1 MTGEIMKNIR
11 EAAVAGIFYPASA
24 SRLKSDIQFLL
35 DYNKPEQEFNN
46 VAGIISP
53 HAGYVYSGNTAAYA
67 YNVVK
72 GKNYSTVIIISP
84 SHREYF
90 PGVCIYDGDAYST
103 PLGIVQ
109 INKEV
114 RKELTFESNLI
125 FQGVKGHGD
134 EHAVEVQI
142 PFLQIALA
150 DFTIVPIVIG
160 DQRKEFVYELAKKLS
175 AVMND
180 QTLIVASSDLS
191 HFYTKAEANKLDSQ
205 IERRIEKFDY
215 EGLQLDFDNKKC
227 EACGGGGIVALM
239 KASDLKGK
247 NKAKVLSHTDSGDI
261 TKDDSEV
268 VGYLSAVVYGIGI
281 SD

>member
-1 MTGEIMKNIR
+1 MKNIR

-24 SRLKSDIQFLL
+24 GKLKNDIQLFL
-35 DYNKPEQEFNN
+35 DSNKPVQEFNN
-46 VAGIISP
+46 IAGIISP
-53 HAGYVYSGNTAAYA
+53 HAGYIYSGNTASFA

-90 PGVCIYDGDAYST
+90 PGICIYDGDAYST

-114 RKELTFESNLI
+114 RKELTFENNLI
-125 FQGVKGHGD
+125 FEGVKGHGE

-142 PFLQIALA
+142 PFLQMVLE

-160 DQRKEFVYELAKKLS
+160 DQRKEFVFALAEKLS

-191 HFYTKAEANKLDSQ
+191 HFYTKAEADKLDSQ
-205 IERRIEKFDY
+205 IERRIENFDY
-215 EGLQLDFDNKKC
+215 EGLQFDFDSKKC
-227 EACGGGGIVALM
+227 EACGGGGIVTLM
-239 KASDLKGK
+239 KASELKGK
-247 NKAKVLSHTDSGDI
+247 NKAKVLSRTDSGDV
-261 TKDDSEV
+261 TNDDTEV
-268 VGYLSAVVYGIGI
+268 VGYLSAVVYG
-281 SD
+281 